1 MNARA
6 AAWVGVAG
14 GASIVASTAV
24 LACSLLVP
32 ADEAQCA
39 TVDDC
44 RARGPAFANAVCV
57 ASVCRVA
64 SDAGAPHEAGANDP
78 WACLDE
84 APPPSAPTGDVDVQ
98 VLLYNALAGVTFGGT
113 VDGGN
118 DLTLVAY
125 VPEVGVSATA
135 CSSLD
140 PDCAFPIAGPTSSD
154 DGGIALLR
162 VPGSFSGFYALSRS
176 DSVSSLFFPGRLLG
190 GEPAVTFPTSLT
202 SSAGF
207 SALESSLGITA
218 NRDADAG
225 PGLVA
230 VTQYDCNDRR
240 AGGVVFAAT
249 PASTRTLY
257 LQNGFPSTS
266 ATKTAPDGS
275 GLLVDV
281 PSGAVSIASSL
292 VAQGNRPLDQLNV
305 LVRSGAITLVKLRP
319 RTR

>member
-1 MNARA
+1 MNAGA
-6 AAWVGVAG
+6 AVWVGGAVV
-14 GASIVASTAV
+14 ASIVASTAL

-39 TVDDC
+39 TADDC
-44 RARGPAFANAVCV
+44 HARGPSFANAVCV
-57 ASVCRVA
+57 ANVCRVA

-78 WACLDE
+78 WACLDGT
-84 APPPSAPTGDVDVQ
+84 PLPSDPTGDVDVQ
-98 VLLYNALAGVTFGGT
+98 VLLYNALGGVTFGGT

-118 DLTLVAY
+118 DLTLVSY

-140 PDCAFPIAGPTSSD
+140 PDCASPIAGPTSSD

-162 VPGSFSGFYALSRS
+162 VPGSFSGFYALSRP
-176 DSVSSLFFPGRLLG
+176 DSVPSLFFPGRLLV
-190 GEPAVTFPTSLT
+190 GEPGVTFPTSLT
-202 SSAGF
+202 STANF
-207 SALESSLGITA
+207 SALQSTLGITA

-240 AGGVVFAAT
+240 AGGVAFAAT
-249 PASTRTLY
+249 PPSTRTLY
-257 LQNGFPSTS
+257 LENGFPSTS

-281 PSGAVSIASSL
+281 PSGSVSIASTL